1 MLEPPSTLPVI
12 SDVTEDP
19 KTLQIAINELM
30 QNLPLPEDEQACNI
44 FEESSFANSKPDYVS
59 NGLTVSSK
67 SFFDLNSV
75 KIYRTIISKS
85 LIVYIV
91 FATVFFGYR

>member
-1 MLEPPSTLPVI
+1 MLGPPSTLPVI

-19 KTLQIAINELM
+19 RTLQIAINELM

-59 NGLTVSSK
+59 NGLPVSLK
-67 SFFDLNSV
+67 SFFDLNCI
-75 KIYRTIISKS
+75 KIYRTIISRS
-85 LIVYIV
+85 LIVYTMLANVI
-91 FATVFFGYR
+91 F

>member
-19 KTLQIAINELM
+19 RTLQIAINELM

-44 FEESSFANSKPDYVS
+44 FEESSFANSKPGFVS
-59 NGLTVSSK
+59 NGLTVSPK
-67 SFFDLNSV
+67 SFFDLNCI
-75 KIYRTIISKS
+75 KIYRTIISRS
-85 LIVYIV
+85 L
-91 FATVFFGYR
+91 ATVIF